1 MAINIRT
8 NLPALVGQ
16 RNLGASTDRLN
27 QSYQRL
33 ASGLRIN
40 RAADDAAGLS
50 IAENL
55 KSDSTLATVAIR
67 NANDAISVISIA
79 DQAIGQ
85 VSSILNRLSELAQQS
100 ASGVY
105 DTTQRS
111 ALQNEFTALT
121 SEIERIAVTTKFNGI
136 DLLSNGQNITFQV
149 GFDGSSL
156 SQLSY
161 NGVNATLQAMG
172 LATAGSSASTFSISG
187 ATIADAQSASRLAL
201 GAISDAIQS
210 VNRNRGTLGAL
221 ESRLNTSINNLQV
234 ARENFK
240 AAESQIRD
248 LDVASEAAELT
259 RVNILQQAGAAVLAQ
274 ANQQPT
280 IALQLLG
287 R

>member
-8 NLPALVGQ
+8 NLSSLAAQ
-16 RNLGASTDRLN
+16 RSVENSSNRLN

-40 RAADDAAGLS
+40 KASDDAAGLA

-55 KSDSTLATVAIR
+55 RADSTVATVAIR
-67 NANDAISVISIA
+67 NANDAISVIAIA

-85 VSSILNRLSELAQQS
+85 IGNVLNRLSELAQQS
-100 ASGVY
+100 ANGVY
-105 DTTQRS
+105 DIGQRS

-136 DLLSNGQNITFQV
+136 DLLSNGGNLVFQV

-161 NGVNATLQAMG
+161 TGINATLQAMG
-172 LATAGSSASTFSISG
+172 LAVAGSSASTYSISG
-187 ATIADAQSASRLAL
+187 ATEAEGQSAARLAL
-201 GAISDAIQS
+201 EAISDALTSI
-210 VNRNRGTLGAL
+210 NRSRGKLGAL
-221 ESRLNTSINNLQV
+221 ESRLSVSINNLQV

-248 LDVASEAAELT
+248 LDVATEAAELT
-259 RVNILQQAGAAVLAQ
+259 RLNILQQAGAAVLAQ
-274 ANQQPT
+274 ANQQPQL
-280 IALQLLG
+280 ALRLLNQ
-287 R
+287 

>member
-8 NLPALVGQ
+8 NLPALVAQ
-16 RNLGASTDRLN
+16 RNMELSSNRLN
-27 QSYQRL
+27 QAYNRL

-40 RAADDAAGLS
+40 RASDDAAGLA

-55 KSDSTLATVAIR
+55 RSDSTIATIAIR

-85 VSSILNRLSELAQQS
+85 IGNVLNRLSELAQQS
-100 ASGVY
+100 ANGVY
-105 DTTQRS
+105 DVGQRS

-121 SEIERIAVTTKFNGI
+121 SEIERIAVTTRFNGI
-136 DLLSNGQNITFQV
+136 DLLSNGNTLVFQV
-149 GFDGSSL
+149 GFDGTSL

-161 NGVNATLQAMG
+161 TGVNATLQAMG
-172 LATAGSSASTFSISG
+172 LAASGSSASTYSISG
-187 ATIADAQSASRLAL
+187 ATGDEAQSAARLAL
-201 GAISDAIQS
+201 EAITDAVASI
-210 VNRNRGTLGAL
+210 NRNRGNLGAL
-221 ESRLNTSINNLQV
+221 ESRLQVSINNLQV

-259 RVNILQQAGAAVLAQ
+259 RLNILQQAGAAVLAQ
-274 ANQQPT
+274 ANQQPSLA
-280 IALQLLG
+280 IQLLG

>member
-16 RNLGASTDRLN
+16 RNVSASTDRLN

-40 RAADDAAGLS
+40 KASDDAAGLS

-55 KSDSTLATVAIR
+55 RSESTLATVAIR
-67 NANDAISVISIA
+67 NANDAISVIAIA

-121 SEIERIAVTTKFNGI
+121 SEIERIAVTTQFNGI

-172 LATAGSSASTFSISG
+172 LAAAGSSAASFSISG
-187 ATIADAQSASRLAL
+187 TTIEAAQSASRLAL

-274 ANQQPT
+274 ANQQPS

>member
-16 RNLGASTDRLN
+16 RNVSASTDRLN

-40 RAADDAAGLS
+40 KASDDAAGLS

-55 KSDSTLATVAIR
+55 RSESTLATVAIR

-121 SEIERIAVTTKFNGI
+121 SEIERIAVTTQFNGI

-172 LATAGSSASTFSISG
+172 LAAAGSSAASFSISG
-187 ATIADAQSASRLAL
+187 TTIEAAQSASRLAL

-274 ANQQPT
+274 ANQQPS

>member
-16 RNLGASTDRLN
+16 RNVSASTDRLN

-33 ASGLRIN
+33 ASGFRIN
-40 RAADDAAGLS
+40 KASDDAAGLS

-55 KSDSTLATVAIR
+55 RSESTLATVAIR

-121 SEIERIAVTTKFNGI
+121 SEIERIAVTTQFNGI

-161 NGVNATLQAMG
+161 AGVNATLQAMG
-172 LATAGSSASTFSISG
+172 LAAAGSSAASFSISG
-187 ATIADAQSASRLAL
+187 TTIEAAQSASRLAL

-274 ANQQPT
+274 ANQQPS